1 MSSKTFKKGVLASS
15 IAMVLA
21 GGATPLAMAAEGADK
36 EVEVIEVT
44 GIRGSTKAS
53 INGKRFAD
61 SQVDGIAAE
70 DIGKLP
76 DVTITDSLQRITGV
90 QIERVAGEG
99 GGVQIRGLP
108 QIDTTMNGET
118 FLSATTIDTSGA
130 DLGDLPAQLF
140 GGVDVYKSATADNT
154 AQGIAGAIDLKT
166 RRPFD
171 MDDGWTFVGGAEATR
186 GSITEET
193 DPTLHGLAAYNDGK
207 IGFLISAVTQDVT
220 LATDYNGHNDTSEN
234 GGLGWTSNNYAWST
248 PAESAGYRNIVPHGF
263 TAFNKTEERERDAVQ
278 ASLQV
283 DLGEG
288 YTLTAD
294 YFYTNQDR
302 FNARSGFNNNNRWQ
316 TFAQYAF
323 ATNYTGDSYT
333 DADGNEWRGVDAFKM
348 RPYRL
353 QSFTQVNINE
363 EKSRNFNLQLDYDN
377 GGALT
382 GQVRFTDATATAKMR
397 HAYGEG
403 DIMSID
409 EGALVLGPGGFTS
422 AEYCNNGEEIVGSEG
437 GCYGKFSQGIETGD
451 FFLTHDASGEHP
463 TFGGFDQ
470 VVTGGQGAMTVADYM
485 ASLDSYHIGAFSS
498 EGNTDDKADMRT
510 FSTKWNY
517 ALENNDVIT
526 SVDFG
531 IRYSQRDID
540 HDQFTYTSDFGNGCD
555 IAQWKAVDQNLDR
568 STSNA
573 PDNAC
578 YGLEGTGEYTPA
590 EQGNFAYNAET
601 GEYEETSHYQ
611 YDEDTGERM
620 YVPKVDENGDPIYGD
635 FTWTPYTLL
644 PPTRLDQHTT
654 VSWQTDFGNV
664 KGIPGIWV
672 IDPSNFRNPRQWH
685 QDTFGNVQRTENG
698 GATYDVGLDE
708 LSYFLQANFEYGNL
722 SGNVG
727 LKVIETTL
735 FVKQNLIGGNLP
747 HSGLGPDIGDEV
759 TERTYKDEL
768 PSINLAY
775 QASDDVVL
783 RAAFSENMQALDLAQ
798 WGAGKNVGMVFNN
811 GCGCMRVQEVTLNG
825 NPALNPWRSENWSL
839 SAEWYAGEASM
850 FFASA
855 FGIDIAEFTESKTEL
870 RSEEPDSDGVI
881 RGPHPTTFTAQSKGG
896 EVAGFE
902 LGAKVALSDFLGDD
916 GIFKNVGFDLNYTY
930 TDSKQEAKD
939 VHGDDLPFQGMSE
952 DTYNAVVWYENET
965 FSARL
970 AWNSRSPRLMTAGNS
985 GTGGQSLY
993 QDDYSQLDFNAT
1005 YNFSEDISFYVNG
1018 SNITEEYQQA
1028 FIEFEKQKAF
1038 QNVYEA
1044 RWTVGTRV
1052 KF

>member
-1 MSSKTFKKGVLASS
+1 MKKVTFKKGVLASS

-21 GGATPLAMAAEGADK
+21 GGAAPLAMAEQGVEK

-99 GGVQIRGLP
+99 GAVQIRGLP

-118 FLSATTIDTSGA
+118 FLSATTIDSSGA

-140 GGVDVYKSATADNT
+140 GGVDVYKSATARNT

-171 MDDGWTFVGGAEATR
+171 MDEGWTFVAGAEATR

-193 DPTLHGLAAYNDGK
+193 DPTFHGLASYNDGK
-207 IGFLISAVTQDVT
+207 IGFLISAVTQEAT

-234 GGLGWTSNNYAWST
+234 GGIGWTNNNYAWST
-248 PAESAGYRNIVPHGF
+248 PTEGAEYRNIVPHGF
-263 TAFNKTEERERDAVQ
+263 TAFSKTEERERDAIQ

-288 YTLTAD
+288 FTVTAD

-302 FNARSGFNNNNRWQ
+302 FNARSGLNNNSRWQ
-316 TFAQYAF
+316 AFSGYGF
-323 ATNYTGDSYT
+323 ATNYTGDSFT
-333 DADGNEWRGVDAFKM
+333 DGDGNEWRGVDAFKM
-348 RPYRL
+348 RPHRL
-353 QSFTQVNINE
+353 QSFTQVNVNE

-382 GQVRFTDATATAKMR
+382 GQVRFTDAHATAKMR

-409 EGALVLGPGGFTS
+409 QGATILGPGGLTS
-422 AEYCNNGEEIVGSEG
+422 SEYCTNGEEIIGASG
-437 GCYGKFSQGIETGD
+437 GCMGTFSTGIQTGD
-451 FFLTHDASGEHP
+451 FFLTHDASGEYP

-470 VVTGGQGAMTVADYM
+470 VVSGGKGPMSVADYM
-485 ASLDSYHIGAFSS
+485 ADLDSYHIGAFSS
-498 EGNTDDKADMRT
+498 EGNTDDTGDLRT

-517 ALENNDVIT
+517 ALDDNDVIT
-526 SVDFG
+526 SIDFG
-531 IRYSQRDID
+531 IRYSQREVD
-540 HDQFTYTSDFGNGCD
+540 HDQFTYTSEFGNGCD
-555 IAQWKAVDQNLDR
+555 IAQWKAVDQQYSGDVDAVTGGE
-568 STSNA
+568 STN
-573 PDNAC
+573 PC
-578 YGLEGTGEYTPA
+578 YGLAGTGEFLT
-590 EQGNFAYNAET
+590 
-601 GEYEETSHYQ
+601 
-611 YDEDTGERM
+611 EDA
-620 YVPKVDENGDPIYGD
+620 VDANGDPVMRPGD
-635 FTWTPYTLL
+635 ADGDGVVSDGEVVQRTAGEWMPYTLL

-672 IDPSNFRNPRQWH
+672 IDPSNFRDPRQWH
-685 QDTFGNVQRTENG
+685 KDTFGNVQRTENG
-698 GATYDVGLDE
+698 GNTYDVGLDE
-708 LSYFLQANFEYGNL
+708 LTYFIQANFEYEKL

-735 FVKQNLIGGNLP
+735 FVKQNLIGPNLP
-747 HSGLGPDIGDEV
+747 HSGLGPDIGDV
-759 TERTYKDEL
+759 VSERTYKDEL

-775 QASDDVVL
+775 QATDDVVL
-783 RAAFSENMQALDLAQ
+783 RAAFSENMQALNLDQ
-798 WGAGKNVGMVFNN
+798 WGAGKNVGMTFDNSCN
-811 GCGCMRVQEVTLNG
+811 CMRVQNVTLNG
-825 NPALNPWRSENWSL
+825 NPDLNPWRSENWSL
-839 SAEWYAGEASM
+839 SAEWYAGDASM

-855 FGIDIAEFTESKTEL
+855 FGIDIAEFTESKTED
-870 RSEEPDSDGVI
+870 RSVEPDGDGII
-881 RGPHPTTFTAQSKGG
+881 RGPHPTTFTTQSEGG

-902 LGAKVALSDFLGDD
+902 IGAKVALSDFLGED
-916 GIFKNVGFDLNYTY
+916 GIFKNVGFDVNYTF

-939 VHGDDLPFQGMSE
+939 VYGDDLPFQGMSE
-952 DTYNAVVWYENET
+952 DTYNAVVWYENDT

-970 AWNSRSPRLMTAGNS
+970 AWNSRSPRLITAGNA

-993 QDDYSQLDFNAT
+993 QDDYSQVDFNAT

-1028 FIEFEKQKAF
+1028 YIEFEKQKAF